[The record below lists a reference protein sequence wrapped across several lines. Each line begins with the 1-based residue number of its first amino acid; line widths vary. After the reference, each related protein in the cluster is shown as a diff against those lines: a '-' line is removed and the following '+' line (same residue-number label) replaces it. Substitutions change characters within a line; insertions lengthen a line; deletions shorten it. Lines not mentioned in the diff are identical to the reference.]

1 MTVNIE
7 GKDIVACISIIVLG
21 VDVALG
27 MDGVLIPIIAT
38 VVGWYFGSKG
48 TKT

>member
-1 MTVNIE
+1 MAINID

-21 VDVALG
+21 IDVALG

-38 VVGWYFGSKG
+38 VVGWYFGSK
-48 TKT
+48 KT